1 MPSRDLGIPVSVVLF
16 VAWQPL
22 RVLRTT
28 YEAAA
33 MLPFLIKIGKIKVR
47 NNSKYLVHY
56 LFF

>member
-1 MPSRDLGIPVSVVLF
+1 VSVVLF

-22 RVLRTT
+22 RVFRTS

-33 MLPFLIKIGKIKVR
+33 MLPFFIKIGEVR
-47 NNSKYLVHY
+47 VTNNSKYFFNY